1 MSRLG
6 WTRDSAAPWEIL
18 SSEQEAAGACFRR
31 TLKKAM
37 YLEYFDVKQTD
48 WSPAAVATVLNRLQA
63 SGYRGLGQEVHGLL
77 ERFMHPRQD
86 RAVDASNAGNERF
99 TEILIPPAQPQTR
112 VILHRPAADVA
123 RVVVIGRGQH
133 EVHTA
138 ATAVKMHLEHAM
150 GGKLKDLITDE
161 NGRASLTRFRRDV
174 LPALGLLGDGRP
186 SLRAPNGAALLKVLR
201 GQPAIRGKPTV
212 LASQISA
219 LSQDRPVEQTRDAL
233 EQLAADGVIERWHVV
248 LCREGSHW
256 LAVSDSPDEIKA
268 FVATKV
274 ACPHCGRRVS
284 EEKSDVAYCMSEDGQ
299 SYLSQKRWLCDLVE
313 TTLRRLGVEAVT
325 VQPGGPVLDGA
336 ACYQGSVLLFRA
348 REGVQSAADAKA
360 VRDQA
365 RTLDSQGWRVQ
376 TILVTDQPFPAEGK
390 KTGITV
396 VEGVGALEQVLAEAL
411 NAARMA
417 NLQTLLPPVLH
428 PISVSVAELLPADL
442 PTPVGSAS

>member
-1 MSRLG
+1 
-6 WTRDSAAPWEIL
+6 
-18 SSEQEAAGACFRR
+18 
-31 TLKKAM
+31 
-37 YLEYFDVKQTD
+37 
-48 WSPAAVATVLNRLQA
+48 
-63 SGYRGLGQEVHGLL
+63 
-77 ERFMHPRQD
+77 
-86 RAVDASNAGNERF
+86 
-99 TEILIPPAQPQTR
+99 
-112 VILHRPAADVA
+112 
-123 RVVVIGRGQH
+123 

-138 ATAVKMHLEHAM
+138 ATAVKMHLEQAM

-248 LCREGSHW
+248 LCREGSNW
-256 LAVSDSPDEIKA
+256 LAVSESPDEIKA

-284 EEKSDVAYCMSEDGQ
+284 DEKSDVAYRMSEDGQ

-336 ACYQGSVLLFRA
+336 ACYHGSVLLFRA

-376 TILVTDQPFPAEGK
+376 TILVTDQPFPQDGK
-390 KTGITV
+390 KNGITV
-396 VEGVGALEQVLAEAL
+396 VEGVGTLEQVLAEAL
-411 NAARMA
+411 NAARIA

-428 PISVSVAELLPADL
+428 PISVSVAELLPADQ